1 MRLCGLVRGRR
12 GHFQNT
18 TPGAD
23 SRNRPPIFVGAQRRG
38 QRVRGQRRGQQAQ
51 GSTGQGHAAAEAP
64 GLRTKQGPSRK
75 SGLKRTFCCVKLNAS
90 NNGQVARSFLPPQGR
105 GSLQGFGGFLC
116 RGATPGDGRRYYRHP
131 PPSAG
136 RGRRDGFSDKIENF
150 FSISLRRPENLSRR
164 RGST

>member
-1 MRLCGLVRGRR
+1 MRLCGLVWGRR
-12 GHFQNT
+12 GHSQNT

-23 SRNRPPIFVGAQRRG
+23 SRNRPPYFCGAQG
-38 QRVRGQRRGQQAQ
+38 QGHRARGQRRGKQAHRRA
-51 GSTGQGHAAAEAP
+51 GQRYAAAEAT
-64 GLRTKQGPSRK
+64 GQGAKQGPSRK

-116 RGATPGDGRRYYRHP
+116 RGATLGDGRRYYRHP

-136 RGRRDGFSDKIENF
+136 RGRRDGFSDEIENF
-150 FSISLRRPENLSRR
+150 FSISLRRPENSSRR
-164 RGST
+164 RSST

>member
-12 GHFQNT
+12 GHSQNI

-23 SRNRPPIFVGAQRRG
+23 SRNRPPIFVGAQGRGHRARRPG
-38 QRVRGQRRGQQAQ
+38 PWAAGTQKHRLGTRCSRGPRAQ
-51 GSTGQGHAAAEAP
+51 GITRPQE
-64 GLRTKQGPSRK
+64 K

-105 GSLQGFGGFLC
+105 GSLQGFGGSLC

-164 RGST
+164 RGSA

>member
-1 MRLCGLVRGRR
+1 MRLCGLVWGRR
-12 GHFQNT
+12 GHPQNT

-23 SRNRPPIFVGAQRRG
+23 SRNRPPYFCGAQG
-38 QRVRGQRRGQQAQ
+38 QGHRARGQRRGKQAHRRA
-51 GSTGQGHAAAEAP
+51 GQRYAAAEAT
-64 GLRTKQGPSRK
+64 GQGAKQGPSRK

-136 RGRRDGFSDKIENF
+136 RGRRDGFSDEIENF
-150 FSISLRRPENLSRR
+150 FSISLRRPENSSRR
-164 RGST
+164 RSST

>member
-1 MRLCGLVRGRR
+1 MALYGAVGGIPKTQHRGLIPGIGPLFSWEHRG
-12 GHFQNT
+12 
-18 TPGAD
+18 GA
-23 SRNRPPIFVGAQRRG
+23 
-38 QRVRGQRRGQQAQ
+38 
-51 GSTGQGHAAAEAP
+51 TGQGARAVGSRCTRAQNRDALQQRPQGAGHNKAP
-64 GLRTKQGPSRK
+64 RKVRTQKD
-75 SGLKRTFCCVKLNAS
+75 FCCVKLNAS